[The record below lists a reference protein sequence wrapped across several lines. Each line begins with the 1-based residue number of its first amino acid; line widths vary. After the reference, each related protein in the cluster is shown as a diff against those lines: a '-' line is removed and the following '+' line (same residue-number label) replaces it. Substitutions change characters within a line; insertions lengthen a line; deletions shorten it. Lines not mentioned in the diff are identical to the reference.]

1 MPQTYSTE
9 LTGIASLPVIKPAAT
24 AYNARIK
31 RFRASIVLASQT
43 LGAGNEIILAKVP
56 AGYTFAYGV
65 LTSDTSLGSAA
76 VSVGISGTVAKYKA
90 SAVFTAT
97 DTPTLFGTT
106 AQVGNATPLAAE
118 ETVFLQVLTANLPAS
133 GNLVVDLY
141 YTEPN

>member
-9 LTGIASLPVIKPAAT
+9 LAGIASTPVVKPT
-24 AYNARIK
+24 ALAYGARIK
-31 RFRASIVLASQT
+31 RFRASVALASQAF
-43 LGAGNEIILAKVP
+43 GAGNEIILAKVP

-65 LTSDTSLGSAA
+65 ITSDTSLSTST

-90 SAVFTAT
+90 AAVFTSV

-106 AQVGNATPLAAE
+106 AQIDNSPLTAE
-118 ETVFLQVLTANLPAS
+118 ETVFAQVLIANLPAS

-141 YTEPN
+141 FTEPN